1 MTKNVIVWLGIKS
14 FIYLYK
20 NLKNIFGFW
29 SVFYRSKF
37 IFTNVVNVYYDWGVI
52 FNLICRQVM
61 YVYYYKVYK
70 ICLF

>member
-14 FIYLYK
+14 IIHLYK

-37 IFTNVVNVYYDWGVI
+37 IFTNVVNVYYDWGYNI
-52 FNLICRQVM
+52 
-61 YVYYYKVYK
+61 
-70 ICLF
+70 